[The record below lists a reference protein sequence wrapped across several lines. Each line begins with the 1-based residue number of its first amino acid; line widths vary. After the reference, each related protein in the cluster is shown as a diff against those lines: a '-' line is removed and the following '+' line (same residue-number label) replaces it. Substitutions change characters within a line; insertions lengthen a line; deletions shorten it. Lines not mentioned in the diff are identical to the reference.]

1 MAESRIDFIKS
12 WNEKANNEKDI
23 VDRFMCR
30 CITLSALCQ
39 TWSALESPS
48 NIGKD
53 DGYVVKDLFKYFYK
67 NIDCFR
73 SDDVIASFR
82 ELVNGKAL
90 DGSQVIGKEE
100 TSRTNL
106 NDLNGSAD
114 ILVDWLNKSSH
125 PNYDVNFKKRV
136 AEAFAVIVREVRNN
150 LFHGKKGHKIDRDR
164 ELIKNTEQLLDVF
177 ITPIIADLD
186 RKYS

>member
-1 MAESRIDFIKS
+1 MAEPRIDFIKS

-23 VDRFMCR
+23 VDRFIYR
-30 CITLSALCQ
+30 WITLSSLCQ
-39 TWSALESPS
+39 TWSALENPQT
-48 NIGKD
+48 IGKD
-53 DGYVVKDLFKYFYK
+53 DGYVVVILFKHFYK

-73 SDDVIASFR
+73 NDDVIASFR
-82 ELVNGKAL
+82 ELVNGKAP

-100 TSRTNL
+100 TSHTNV

-114 ILVDWLNKSSH
+114 TLVDWLNKSSR
-125 PNYDVNFKKRV
+125 PNYDVNLKKRV

-186 RKYS
+186 KRFS